1 LSEAGTK
8 IAPSTYYAAK
18 QRERV
23 PSARAC
29 RDAWLKEQIMR
40 VWKDPKK
47 GNRRY
52 GARKVWHELG
62 REGIE
67 VGRCAVERLM
77 PQLGIAGVS
86 PKRKAPRTT
95 LPGAGD
101 RPDDQLG
108 RDFTAAAPN
117 TR

>member
-1 LSEAGTK
+1 VGFFRAGARPATAEIVAFIDAHKAEYGVEPICAVLSEAGTK

-29 RDAWLKEQIMR
+29 REAWLKEQIMR

-77 PQLGIAGVS
+77 PQLGIAG
-86 PKRKAPRTT
+86 
-95 LPGAGD
+95 
-101 RPDDQLG
+101 
-108 RDFTAAAPN
+108 
-117 TR
+117 